1 MSLTVA
7 QIAKKAFDAVA
18 AKLNGVVF
26 DGVLTTDEKGEYNTA
41 TASYDDAS
49 DATSNCRV
57 IVDKTPRDGKLGT
70 YTIGEKERVILVEGL
85 TTTPTENMT
94 ITFNGVTKTITF
106 VDDALFA
113 GGLYNMV
120 VR

>member
-1 MSLTVA
+1 MSLTVG
-7 QIAKKAFDAVA
+7 QIAKRAFDAVA
-18 AKLNGVVF
+18 KKLNGVIF
-26 DGVLTTDEKGEYNTA
+26 DAVLTTDEKGAYNTT

-70 YTIGEKERVILVEGL
+70 YTIGEKEKVILVEGL
-85 TTTPTENMT
+85 KTAPAENMT
-94 ITFNGVTKTITF
+94 ITFNGDTKTITF
-106 VDDALFA
+106 IDDILFA
-113 GGLYNMV
+113 GELYYMV